1 MFTNTVLWVKIYGP
15 TAYGLGGSEPRLWNQ
30 TKEKWAYVTLER
42 DAVFIVL
49 SSTSSSV
56 KWGWW

>member
-15 TAYGLGGSEPRLWNQ
+15 TAHGLGGSQPRLWNQ

-42 DAVFIVL
+42 DAVFTVL

-56 KWGWW
+56 K